1 MLPSRG
7 SPRELPTGTSTTS
20 NETAADDLRLTI
32 KSATKTIDFVALL
45 SWLIAAGVIG
55 AIIYLTA
62 IERTRDFAVLRAT
75 GVGNRAIVG
84 GLMVQSLLL
93 AIVAALLAVPLALV
107 LRIGMPLPS
116 TLSID
121 SLVKIV
127 AVGIVVGVISS
138 LAAVRRALTT
148 DPALAFGGA

>member
-1 MLPSRG
+1 MPILSLPNRASV
-7 SPRELPTGTSTTS
+7 
-20 NETAADDLRLTI
+20 
-32 KSATKTIDFVALL
+32 SA
-45 SWLIAAGVIG
+45 IG
-55 AIIYLTA
+55 YVPS
-62 IERTRDFAVLRAT
+62 DFAVLRAT

-121 SLVKIV
+121 SLIKIV